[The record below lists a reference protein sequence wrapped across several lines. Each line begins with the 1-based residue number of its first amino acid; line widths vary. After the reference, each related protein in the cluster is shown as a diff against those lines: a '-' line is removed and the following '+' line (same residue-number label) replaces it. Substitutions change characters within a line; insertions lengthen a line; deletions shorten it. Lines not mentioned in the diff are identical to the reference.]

1 MNQLVGPVLLR
12 WALDYVNESGRQRFD
27 SVYTLT
33 KDGGGG
39 SGGGNSDYDYE
50 YSEEEDVNVTETE
63 ESFTQTEEW
72 KSNVYRVESKY
83 QRY

>member
-1 MNQLVGPVLLR
+1 MR

-39 SGGGNSDYDYE
+39 GNSDYE
-50 YSEEEDVNVTETE
+50 YSEEEDMNVTETE
-63 ESFTQTEEW
+63 ESFTQTEE
-72 KSNVYRVESKY
+72 
-83 QRY
+83 

>member
-39 SGGGNSDYDYE
+39 GNSDYE

-63 ESFTQTEEW
+63 ESFTQTEE
-72 KSNVYRVESKY
+72 
-83 QRY
+83 